1 MTIEIAEKD
10 AVATREGEPTLRR
23 TIGLWQ
29 MVLYGSGSMLGSGI
43 YGLIGQAAGAMGAA
57 VWAAFLIALIG
68 AGLTAFSYASL
79 GSRYP
84 RAGGAAYVT
93 QRAYQHGL
101 LTHGVG
107 IAVACS
113 GLTSIA
119 AGARVIADNL
129 ARLPALEAWPLTLLA
144 VLYLFGLAAI
154 VYRGIRE
161 SMWVNVTA
169 SVIEAGGLLLVI
181 LVGMRF
187 WGSQDLFEM
196 PFSAADASTS
206 LALALV
212 VQGVVLT
219 FFAFLGFEDA
229 LNVAEEVKNPSRT
242 LPLGLLLA
250 LALTAILY
258 VGVAI
263 TAVSV
268 VPWRELAQAGA
279 PLAEVMSRAAPWFPG
294 WAFIALTIFAVANT
308 GLINFITASRLLY
321 GMARDKR
328 LPKSLAKVHPE
339 RRTPHV
345 AVMLILLVLLAL
357 VLSGNVAELAA
368 ATVLLLLL
376 VFSVVNSALVIL
388 KLRPGE
394 PKGSFEIPIVVPILG
409 ALVCITLFV
418 LRVASGGAAGLRATM
433 IAGTLLAGAALL
445 YVAIR
450 PHIGDARQAAD

>member
-1 MTIEIAEKD
+1 MSAETAESD
-10 AVATREGEPTLRR
+10 RTPAREGEPTLRR

-29 MVLYGSGSMLGSGI
+29 MVLYGTGSMMGSGI

-57 VWAAFLIALIG
+57 VWAAFLVALVG

-101 LTHGVG
+101 LTHAVG

-129 ARLPALEAWPLTLLA
+129 NRLPALETWPLTLLA
-144 VLYLFGLAAI
+144 VVYLFGLSAI

-169 SVIEAGGLLLVI
+169 SLIEVGGLLLVI
-181 LVGMRF
+181 AVGLRY
-187 WGSQDLFEM
+187 WGTADLFET
-196 PFSAADASTS
+196 PFASPDAGMAV
-206 LALALV
+206 ALVFV

-219 FFAFLGFEDA
+219 FFSFLGFEDT

-242 LPLGLLLA
+242 LPIGLLLA
-250 LALTAILY
+250 LCVTAVLY

-279 PLAEVMSRAAPWFPG
+279 PLAEVMARAAPWFPG
-294 WAFIALTIFAVANT
+294 WAFIVLTIFAVGNT
-308 GLINFITASRLLY
+308 GLINYITASRLLY

-328 LPKSLAKVHPE
+328 LPKSLSKVHPV

-345 AVMLILLVLLAL
+345 AVALILLVLLAL
-357 VLSGNVAELAA
+357 VLSGDVSQLAA

-376 VFSVVNSALVIL
+376 VFSVVNTALVVL
-388 KLRPGE
+388 KLRPNE
-394 PKGSFEIPIVVPILG
+394 PKGSFEVPILIPILG
-409 ALVCITLFV
+409 ALVCATLFV
-418 LRVASGGAAGLRATM
+418 LRVSSGGFRATL

-445 YVAIR
+445 YVAIK
-450 PHIGDARQAAD
+450 PHIGTAEERAG

>member
-1 MTIEIAEKD
+1 
-10 AVATREGEPTLRR
+10 
-23 TIGLWQ
+23 
-29 MVLYGSGSMLGSGI
+29 
-43 YGLIGQAAGAMGAA
+43 
-57 VWAAFLIALIG
+57 
-68 AGLTAFSYASL
+68 
-79 GSRYP
+79 
-84 RAGGAAYVT
+84 
-93 QRAYQHGL
+93 
-101 LTHGVG
+101 
-107 IAVACS
+107 
-113 GLTSIA
+113 
-119 AGARVIADNL
+119 VIADNL
-129 ARLPALEAWPLTLLA
+129 ARLPVLDAWPLTLLA
-144 VLYLFGLAAI
+144 VLYLLGLAAI

-169 SVIEAGGLLLVI
+169 SIVEAGGLLLVI
-181 LVGMRF
+181 VVGLRF
-187 WGSQDLFEM
+187 WGTQDLFET
-196 PFSAADASTS
+196 PFSATDAGAS
-206 LALALV
+206 LALVFV

-219 FFAFLGFEDA
+219 FFAFLGFEDT

-242 LPLGLLLA
+242 LPIGLILA
-250 LALTAILY
+250 LCLTAIIY
-258 VGVAI
+258 IGVAI

-294 WAFIALTIFAVANT
+294 WAFIALTIFAVGNT

-328 LPKSLAKVHPE
+328 LPKSLAKVHPV

-357 VLSGNVAELAA
+357 VLAGNVAELAA

-376 VFSVVNSALVIL
+376 VFAVVNSALIIL

-394 PKGSFEIPIVVPILG
+394 PMGSFEIPIAVPILG
-409 ALVCITLFV
+409 ALVCTTLFV

-433 IAGTLLAGAALL
+433 IAGALLGGAVLL

-450 PHIGDARQAAD
+450 PHIGDAKEAAD

>member
-1 MTIEIAEKD
+1 MTIETAEKNI
-10 AVATREGEPTLRR
+10 VASREGEPTLRR

-29 MVLYGSGSMLGSGI
+29 MVLYGTGSMMGSGI

-57 VWAAFLIALIG
+57 VWAAFLIALVG

-93 QRAYQHGL
+93 QRAYRHGL
-101 LTHGVG
+101 LTHAVG

-129 ARLPALEAWPLTLLA
+129 ARLPALETWPLTLLS
-144 VLYLFGLAAI
+144 VLYLFGLAGI

-169 SVIEAGGLLLVI
+169 SLIEAGGLMLVI
-181 LVGMRF
+181 AVGLRY
-187 WGSQDLFEM
+187 WGTADLFET
-196 PFSAADASTS
+196 PFSNPDAGMAV
-206 LALALV
+206 ALVFV

-219 FFAFLGFEDA
+219 FFSFLGFEDT
-229 LNVAEEVKNPSRT
+229 LNVAEEVKNPTRT

-250 LALTAILY
+250 LGVTAVLY

-268 VPWRELAQAGA
+268 VPWRELSQAGA
-279 PLAEVMSRAAPWFPG
+279 PLAEVMARAAPWFPG
-294 WAFIALTIFAVANT
+294 WAFIVLTIFAVGNT
-308 GLINFITASRLLY
+308 GLINYVTASRLLY

-328 LPKSLAKVHPE
+328 LPKSLAKVHAV

-345 AVMLILLVLLAL
+345 AVAVVLVVLLAL
-357 VLSGNVAELAA
+357 VLSGDVAQLAA

-376 VFSVVNSALVIL
+376 VFSIVNSALVIL
-388 KLRPGE
+388 KLRPNE

-418 LRVASGGAAGLRATM
+418 LRVVSGGEAGLRATM
-433 IAGTLLAGAALL
+433 IAGALLGGAVLL

-450 PHIGDARQAAD
+450 PHIGDAKEAD

>member
-1 MTIEIAEKD
+1 MTTDTVETD
-10 AVATREGEPTLRR
+10 VAGTPRQGEPALRR

-29 MVLYGSGSMLGSGI
+29 MVLYGTGSMLGSGI

-57 VWAAFLIALIG
+57 VWLAFLIALVG
-68 AGLTAFSYASL
+68 AFLTAFSYASL

-93 QRAYQHGL
+93 QRAYRHGL
-101 LTHGVG
+101 LTHAVG

-113 GLTSIA
+113 ALTSIA

-129 ARLPALEAWPLTLLA
+129 NRLPLLEDWPVTLLA
-144 VLYLFGLAAI
+144 LLYLLGLTAI

-161 SMWVNVTA
+161 SMWVNVVA
-169 SVIEAGGLLLVI
+169 SLIEAGGLMLVI
-181 LVGMRF
+181 AVGLRY
-187 WGSQDLFEM
+187 WGTVDLFET
-196 PFSAADASTS
+196 PFSSSDGAAV
-206 LALALV
+206 ALVFV

-219 FFAFLGFEDA
+219 FFAFLGFEDT

-242 LPLGLLLA
+242 LPIGLVMGLGL
-250 LALTAILY
+250 TAVLY

-279 PLAEVMSRAAPWFPG
+279 PLAEVMARAAPWFPG
-294 WAFIALTIFAVANT
+294 WAFVVLTIFAVGNT
-308 GLINFITASRLLY
+308 GLINYITASRLLY

-328 LPKSLAKVHPE
+328 LPRSLAKVHPD

-345 AVMLILLVLLAL
+345 AIFVILAVLLAL
-357 VLSGNVAELAA
+357 VLSGDVSQLAA

-376 VFSVVNSALVIL
+376 VFSVVNTALVIL

-394 PKGSFEIPIVVPILG
+394 PREIG
-409 ALVCITLFV
+409 
-418 LRVASGGAAGLRATM
+418 
-433 IAGTLLAGAALL
+433 
-445 YVAIR
+445 
-450 PHIGDARQAAD
+450 

>member
-1 MTIEIAEKD
+1 MTIEIAGKD
-10 AVATREGEPTLRR
+10 AAATREGEPTLRR

-57 VWAAFLIALIG
+57 VWAAFLIALVG

-93 QRAYQHGL
+93 QRAYRHGL

-129 ARLPALEAWPLTLLA
+129 ARLPMLEAWPLTLLA

-181 LVGMRF
+181 LVGLRF
-187 WGSQDLFEM
+187 WGTQDLFET
-196 PFSAADASTS
+196 PFSTGDAGAS

-219 FFAFLGFEDA
+219 FFAFLGFEDT
-229 LNVAEEVKNPSRT
+229 LNVAEEVKDPTRT

-250 LALTAILY
+250 LSLTAVLY

-294 WAFIALTIFAVANT
+294 WAFIALTIFAVGNT

-345 AVMLILLVLLAL
+345 AVALILLVLLAL
-357 VLSGNVAELAA
+357 VLAGNVAELAA

-376 VFSVVNSALVIL
+376 VFSIVNSALVIL

-394 PKGSFEIPIVVPILG
+394 PTGSFEIPIVVPILG
-409 ALVCITLFV
+409 ALVCITLFM

-433 IAGTLLAGAALL
+433 IAGALLGGAVLL

-450 PHIGDARQAAD
+450 PHIGDAKQAAD

>member
-1 MTIEIAEKD
+1 MSPETAEKT
-10 AVATREGEPTLRR
+10 AVSHDGEPTLRR

-29 MVLYGSGSMLGSGI
+29 MVLYGTGSMLGSGI

-57 VWAAFLIALIG
+57 VWMAFLIALIG
-68 AGLTAFSYASL
+68 AFLTAFSYASL

-93 QRAYQHGL
+93 QRAYRHGL
-101 LTHGVG
+101 LTHAVG

-129 ARLPALEAWPLTLLA
+129 NRLPALADMPGTLLA
-144 VLYLFGLAAI
+144 VLYLLGLSAI

-161 SMWVNVTA
+161 SMWVNVAA
-169 SVIEAGGLLLVI
+169 SLIEAGGLLLVI
-181 LVGMRF
+181 AVGFRY
-187 WGSQDLFEM
+187 WGSADLFET
-196 PFSAADASTS
+196 PFSTPDQGMAV
-206 LALALV
+206 ALVFV

-219 FFAFLGFEDA
+219 FFSFLGFEDT
-229 LNVAEEVKNPSRT
+229 LNVAEEVKNPSRI
-242 LPLGLLLA
+242 LPLGLLMA
-250 LALTAILY
+250 LGITALLY

-279 PLAEVMSRAAPWFPG
+279 PLAEVMARAAPWFPG
-294 WAFIALTIFAVANT
+294 WAFIVLTIFAVSNT
-308 GLINFITASRLLY
+308 GLINYITSSRLLY

-328 LPKSLAKVHPE
+328 LPKSLARVHPV

-345 AVMLILLVLLAL
+345 AVALILAVLLAL
-357 VLSGNVAELAA
+357 VLAGDVSQLAA

-376 VFSVVNSALVIL
+376 VFSVVNMALVIL

-394 PKGSFEIPIVVPILG
+394 AKGAFEIPILIPILG
-409 ALVCITLFV
+409 SLVCITLFV
-418 LRVASGGAAGLRATM
+418 LRVSSGGLRATI

-445 YVAIR
+445 YVAIK
-450 PHIGDARQAAD
+450 PHIGTADERAC

>member
-10 AVATREGEPTLRR
+10 AVATREGEPTLSR

-93 QRAYQHGL
+93 QRAYSHGL

-129 ARLPALEAWPLTLLA
+129 VRLPALEAWPLTLLA

-169 SVIEAGGLLLVI
+169 SLIEAGGLMLVI
-181 LVGMRF
+181 AVGFRY
-187 WGSQDLFEM
+187 WGTADLFET
-196 PFSAADASTS
+196 PFSNPDAGMAV
-206 LALALV
+206 ALVFV

-219 FFAFLGFEDA
+219 FFSFLGFEDT
-229 LNVAEEVKNPSRT
+229 LNVAEEVKNPSRI

-250 LALTAILY
+250 LGVTAFLY

-328 LPKSLAKVHPE
+328 LPKSLAKVHPK

-345 AVMLILLVLLAL
+345 AVAVILLVLLVL

-376 VFSVVNSALVIL
+376 VFSVVNSALVVL
-388 KLRPGE
+388 KLRPDE
-394 PKGSFEIPIVVPILG
+394 PKGRFEIPIVVPILG
-409 ALVCITLFV
+409 ALVCATLFV
-418 LRVASGGAAGLRATM
+418 LRVLSGGQAGLRATL

-445 YVAIR
+445 YVAIK
-450 PHIGDARQAAD
+450 PHIGDSKSAS

>member
-1 MTIEIAEKD
+1 MTIEVTEDGAG
-10 AVATREGEPTLRR
+10 TREGEPTLRR

-57 VWAAFLIALIG
+57 VWAAFLIALVG

-93 QRAYQHGL
+93 QRAYHHGL
-101 LTHGVG
+101 LTHSVG

-119 AGARVIADNL
+119 AGARVIADNV
-129 ARLPALEAWPLTLLA
+129 ARLPLLDAWPLTLLA

-161 SMWVNVTA
+161 SMWVNVVA
-169 SVIEAGGLLLVI
+169 SIIEAGGLVLVI
-181 LVGMRF
+181 AVGMSY
-187 WGSQDLFEM
+187 WGTQDLFET
-196 PFSAADASTS
+196 PFATADASAS
-206 LALALV
+206 MALVLV

-219 FFAFLGFEDA
+219 FFAFLGFEDT

-242 LPLGLLLA
+242 LPLGLIMA
-250 LALTAILY
+250 LCLTAVLY

-268 VPWRELAQAGA
+268 VPWRELSQAGA
-279 PLAEVMSRAAPWFPG
+279 PLAEVMSRAAPWFPA
-294 WAFIALTIFAVANT
+294 WAFIALTIFAVGNT

-345 AVMLILLVLLAL
+345 AVAVILAVLLAL
-357 VLSGNVAELAA
+357 VISGDVGQLAA

-376 VFSVVNSALVIL
+376 VFSIVNTALVIL
-388 KLRPGE
+388 KLRPDE
-394 PKGSFEIPIVVPILG
+394 PKGSFEIPIFVPALG

-418 LRVASGGAAGLRATM
+418 LRVVSGGAAGLRATM
-433 IAGTLLAGAALL
+433 IAGALL
-445 YVAIR
+445 GGAVLLYIAIR
-450 PHIGDARQAAD
+450 PHIGDAKDAAD

>member
-10 AVATREGEPTLRR
+10 AAATRDGEPTLRR

-57 VWAAFLIALIG
+57 VWAAFLIALVG

-181 LVGMRF
+181 LVGLRF
-187 WGSQDLFEM
+187 WGTQDLFET
-196 PFSAADASTS
+196 PFSAADASAS
-206 LALALV
+206 LALALM

-219 FFAFLGFEDA
+219 FFAFLGFEDT
-229 LNVAEEVKNPSRT
+229 LNVAEEVKNPTRT

-250 LALTAILY
+250 LSLTAVLY
-258 VGVAI
+258 VGVAV

-294 WAFIALTIFAVANT
+294 WAFIALTIFAVGNT

-345 AVMLILLVLLAL
+345 AVAVILLVLLAL
-357 VLSGNVAELAA
+357 VLAGNVAELAA

-433 IAGTLLAGAALL
+433 IAGALLGGAVLL

-450 PHIGDARQAAD
+450 PHIGDAKQTAD

>member
-1 MTIEIAEKD
+1 MTLEASGKTGAAHD
-10 AVATREGEPTLRR
+10 GEPTLRR
-23 TIGLWQ
+23 TIGLGQ
-29 MVLYGSGSMLGSGI
+29 MVLYGTGSMLGSGI

-57 VWAAFLIALIG
+57 VWIAFLIALVG
-68 AGLTAFSYASL
+68 AFLTAFSYASL

-93 QRAYQHGL
+93 QRAYRHGL
-101 LTHGVG
+101 LTHAVG

-129 ARLPALEAWPLTLLA
+129 NRMPALETWPGTLLA
-144 VLYLFGLAAI
+144 VLYLFGLAGI

-161 SMWVNVTA
+161 AMWVNVTA
-169 SVIEAGGLLLVI
+169 SLIEAGGLLLVI
-181 LVGMRF
+181 AVGFRY
-187 WGSQDLFEM
+187 WGTADLFET
-196 PFSAADASTS
+196 PFATGEAG
-206 LALALV
+206 LAVALVFV

-219 FFAFLGFEDA
+219 FFSFLGFEDT

-242 LPLGLLLA
+242 LPIGLLLA
-250 LALTAILY
+250 LCITALLY

-279 PLAEVMSRAAPWFPG
+279 PLAEVMARAAPWFPG
-294 WAFIALTIFAVANT
+294 WAFIVLTIFAVANT
-308 GLINFITASRLLY
+308 GLINYITASRLLY

-328 LPKSLAKVHPE
+328 LPKSLSKVHPV

-345 AVMLILLVLLAL
+345 AVALILVVLLAL
-357 VLSGNVAELAA
+357 VLSGDVSQLAA

-376 VFSVVNSALVIL
+376 VFSVVNTALVIL

-394 PKGSFEIPIVVPILG
+394 PKGSFEIPILIPILG
-409 ALVCITLFV
+409 ALVCMTLFV
-418 LRVASGGAAGLRATM
+418 LRVSSGSIRATL
-433 IAGTLLAGAALL
+433 IAGTLLAGAAIL
-445 YVAIR
+445 YLAIK
-450 PHIGDARQAAD
+450 PHIGTAQERAG

>member
-1 MTIEIAEKD
+1 MNDKPIEGDLTAARD
-10 AVATREGEPTLRR
+10 GGPTLRR

-57 VWAAFLIALIG
+57 VWMAFLIALIG

-93 QRAYQHGL
+93 QRAYRHGL

-129 ARLPALEAWPLTLLA
+129 VRLPVMASWPVTLLA
-144 VLYLFGLAAI
+144 LLYLFGLAAI

-161 SMWVNVTA
+161 SMWVNVVA
-169 SVIEAGGLLLVI
+169 SVIEAGGLMLVI
-181 LVGMRF
+181 AVGLRY
-187 WGSQDLFEM
+187 WGTVDLFET
-196 PFSAADASTS
+196 PFSAPDASAS
-206 LALALV
+206 LALVLL

-219 FFAFLGFEDA
+219 FFAFLGFEDT

-242 LPLGLLLA
+242 LPIGLLMA

-258 VGVAI
+258 VGVAV

-279 PLAEVMSRAAPWFPG
+279 PLAEVMARAAPWFPG
-294 WAFIALTIFAVANT
+294 WAFIALTIFAVGNT
-308 GLINFITASRLLY
+308 GLINYVTASRLLY

-328 LPKSLAKVHPE
+328 LPKSLAKVHPD

-345 AVMLILLVLLAL
+345 AVAVVLAVLLAL
-357 VLSGNVAELAA
+357 VLAGDVSQLAA

-376 VFSVVNSALVIL
+376 VFSIVNSALVVL

-394 PKGSFEIPIVVPILG
+394 PKGSFEIPIAIPVLG
-409 ALVCITLFV
+409 ALVCMTLFV
-418 LRVASGGAAGLRATM
+418 LRVSSGGLRATL
-433 IAGTLLAGAALL
+433 IAGTLLAGAGLL
-445 YVAIR
+445 YIAIR
-450 PHIGDARQAAD
+450 PHIGDSKEAN

>member
-1 MTIEIAEKD
+1 MATD
-10 AVATREGEPTLRR
+10 AVETDDAEVREGEPTLRR
-23 TIGLWQ
+23 SIGLWQ

-57 VWAAFLIALIG
+57 VWAAFLIALVG

-93 QRAYQHGL
+93 QRAYRHGL
-101 LTHGVG
+101 LTHAVG

-119 AGARVIADNL
+119 AGARVISDNL
-129 ARLPALEAWPLTLLA
+129 ARLPILDSWPTTVLAL
-144 VLYLFGLAAI
+144 LYLTGLAAI

-161 SMWVNVTA
+161 SMWVNVVA

-181 LVGMRF
+181 AVGMRY
-187 WGSQDLFEM
+187 WGTADLFET
-196 PFSAADASTS
+196 PFSGTDAAGAT
-206 LALALV
+206 ALVLV

-219 FFAFLGFEDA
+219 FFAFLGFEDT

-242 LPLGLLLA
+242 LPIGLLMA

-279 PLAEVMSRAAPWFPG
+279 PLAEVMARAAPWFPA
-294 WAFIALTIFAVANT
+294 WAFLALTIFAVGNT

-345 AVMLILLVLLAL
+345 AVAVIFAVLLAL
-357 VLSGNVAELAA
+357 VLSGDVAQLAA

-394 PKGSFEIPIVVPILG
+394 PKGSFEIPILVPILG
-409 ALVCITLFV
+409 AFVCISLFV
-418 LRVASGGAAGLRATM
+418 LRVLSGGAAGLRATL
-433 IAGTLLAGAALL
+433 IAGTLLAGAGLL
-445 YVAIR
+445 YVVIR
-450 PHIGDARQAAD
+450 PHIGDAKQATD